1 MTGRRKRKKKKKNS
15 SLQLLVVFIAIAAA
29 TILVLEY
36 IDFKKGKESFI
47 FSKIIP
53 LDKAEKQGR
62 EFNKRLGN
70 ILKVNKIPYDYFR
83 DKERKFHFKIDIDE
97 ARFDGLLAKI
107 KGIASA
113 LKSQLEL
120 SEIQGMAEK
129 SIMLYKV
136 KIEDSISHL
145 LLISK
150 HKPITAKTKK
160 KDSPQEVPVDKEK
173 PSHPSKPKIAF
184 IIDDMGAYD
193 IGALELKKLKI
204 PITASVLPDSHR
216 AREVVHWLNE
226 YGLKTMIHLPM
237 QPTNSIGKK
246 YDTREV
252 ITVNSTD
259 DQIRTLVKRAKQTV
273 PIARGVNN
281 HQGSLVTSRRGIM
294 ARVLAIIKEEGLFF
308 IDSRTIGGTVAYSMA
323 KEMGIPTT
331 HKDVFIDHVQNYSHS
346 LAQIRRLVEVALQKG
361 KAIAIGHPFNST
373 LRAIKDSK
381 RYIRA
386 KGVEIVFAEELLE

>member
-1 MTGRRKRKKKKKNS
+1 MTGRQKRKKKKNS
-15 SLQLLVVFIAIAAA
+15 SLQLLVVFIAIAVA
-29 TILVLEY
+29 TILILEY
-36 IDFKKGKESFI
+36 IDFKKGKESFV

-53 LDKAEKQGR
+53 LGKAEKQGR
-62 EFNKRLGN
+62 QFNKRLGS

-83 DKERKFHFKIDIDE
+83 DKEGKFHFKVDIDE
-97 ARFDGLLAKI
+97 ARFDGLLSKI
-107 KGIASA
+107 KGVASQF
-113 LKSQLEL
+113 KGQVEL

-136 KIEDSISHL
+136 KIENNVSHL

-150 HKPITAKTKK
+150 HKPIIAEKK
-160 KDSPQEVPVDKEK
+160 KKASPQEDPEEKEK
-173 PSHPSKPKIAF
+173 PAPPSKPRIAF
-184 IIDDMGAYD
+184 IIDDMGAYE

-204 PITASVLPDSHR
+204 PITASVLPDSR
-216 AREVVHWLNE
+216 RSREVVHWLNQ
-226 YGLKTMIHLPM
+226 YGLKAMIHLPM
-237 QPTNSIGKK
+237 QPTNSNGKK
-246 YDTREV
+246 YNTREV

-259 DQIRTLVKRAKQTV
+259 DQIRALVQRARQKV

-294 ARVLAIIKEEGLFF
+294 SRVLKIIKEEGLFF

-361 KAIAIGHPFNST
+361 KAVAIGHPFNST

-381 RYIRA
+381 RYIHS